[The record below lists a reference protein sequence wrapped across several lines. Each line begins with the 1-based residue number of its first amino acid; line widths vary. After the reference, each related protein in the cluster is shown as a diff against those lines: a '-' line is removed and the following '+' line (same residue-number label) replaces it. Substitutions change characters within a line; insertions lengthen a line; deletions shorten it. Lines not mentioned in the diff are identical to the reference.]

1 MHKNLSILFKL
12 KESLISI
19 LVPTALAI
27 VYFIIL
33 TPISLLIRVFGR
45 DYLSLKFSNRN
56 GVTFRLEK
64 SNQMV
69 TLIIIALSRSKVVR
83 NRYPFGAEGF

>member
-1 MHKNLSILFKL
+1 MQKNLSILFKL

-27 VYFIIL
+27 IYFIIL

-45 DYLSLKFSNRN
+45 DYLSLKFSNKKN
-56 GVTFRLEK
+56 SYWVDKKKQLE
-64 SNQMV
+64 NM
-69 TLIIIALSRSKVVR
+69 SKL
-83 NRYPFGAEGF
+83 F

>member
-12 KESLISI
+12 KEFLISI
-19 LVPTALAI
+19 FVPTALAI

-45 DYLSLKFSNRN
+45 DYLSLKFSNKKN
-56 GVTFRLEK
+56 SYWLDKKKQLE
-64 SNQMV
+64 NM
-69 TLIIIALSRSKVVR
+69 SKL
-83 NRYPFGAEGF
+83 F

>member
-1 MHKNLSILFKL
+1 MRKNLSIFFKL

-45 DYLSLKFSNRN
+45 DYLSLKFSNKKN
-56 GVTFRLEK
+56 SYWVDKKKQLE
-64 SNQMV
+64 NM
-69 TLIIIALSRSKVVR
+69 SKL
-83 NRYPFGAEGF
+83 F

>member
-45 DYLSLKFSNRN
+45 DYLSLKFSNKKN
-56 GVTFRLEK
+56 SYWLDKKKQLE
-64 SNQMV
+64 NM
-69 TLIIIALSRSKVVR
+69 SKL
-83 NRYPFGAEGF
+83 F

>member
-27 VYFIIL
+27 IYFIIL

-45 DYLSLKFSNRN
+45 DYLSLKFSNKKN
-56 GVTFRLEK
+56 SYWVDKKKQLE
-64 SNQMV
+64 NM
-69 TLIIIALSRSKVVR
+69 SKL
-83 NRYPFGAEGF
+83 F

>member
-33 TPISLLIRVFGR
+33 TPISLLIRVFSR
-45 DYLSLKFSNRN
+45 DYLSLKFSNKKN
-56 GVTFRLEK
+56 SYWVDKKKQLE
-64 SNQMV
+64 NM
-69 TLIIIALSRSKVVR
+69 SKL
-83 NRYPFGAEGF
+83 F

>member
-19 LVPTALAI
+19 LVPTVLAI
-27 VYFIIL
+27 IYFIIL

-45 DYLSLKFSNRN
+45 DYLSLKFSNKKN
-56 GVTFRLEK
+56 SYWVDKKKQLE
-64 SNQMV
+64 NM
-69 TLIIIALSRSKVVR
+69 SKL
-83 NRYPFGAEGF
+83 F

>member
-12 KESLISI
+12 KEFLISI
-19 LVPTALAI
+19 FVPTALAI

-45 DYLSLKFSNRN
+45 DYLSLKFSNKKN
-56 GVTFRLEK
+56 SYWVDKKKQLE
-64 SNQMV
+64 NM
-69 TLIIIALSRSKVVR
+69 SKL
-83 NRYPFGAEGF
+83 F

>member
-45 DYLSLKFSNRN
+45 DYLSLKFSNKKN
-56 GVTFRLEK
+56 SYWVDKKKQLE
-64 SNQMV
+64 NM
-69 TLIIIALSRSKVVR
+69 SKL
-83 NRYPFGAEGF
+83 F